1 MTSQTRAPAPSTSA
15 GTAPR
20 APRGLVDVRRRPTTW
35 TGLWFTLPFLA
46 FYALF
51 LLWPSVLG
59 LGYTFTDRSLAGG
72 EISFI
77 GTDNWRE
84 SLTDPDLY
92 DSLWNTLWFTVLSV
106 PVMVL
111 LALGLALLTDHARR
125 LGWFLRLSF
134 FAPFVLPVAVMT
146 LIWNWM
152 YNPSLGLFNGTLER
166 FGITGP
172 EWLFSE
178 DTAMISVVIAT
189 AWWQVGFNYLL
200 YLAAMQSIPKDVYE
214 AAAIDGAGA
223 WQRIARI
230 TLPML
235 TRTTALIAVL
245 QLIGSLRVFEQIYLM
260 TMGGPNFATRTVI
273 QYIYDSGFVGLRVG
287 LASSMA
293 YIFMV
298 LIIAASI
305 AQFRLFSRKEG

>member
-1 MTSQTRAPAPSTSA
+1 MTSQTSAPEPRTSPGAPPSA
-15 GTAPR
+15 AR
-20 APRGLVDVRRRPTTW
+20 DLVDVRRGPTTW
-35 TGLWFTLPFLA
+35 TGLWFVLPFLA
-46 FYALF
+46 FYLLF
-51 LLWPSVLG
+51 LLWPAVVG
-59 LGYTFTDRSLAGG
+59 LGYAFTDRSLAGG
-72 EISFI
+72 PLSFV
-77 GTDNWRE
+77 GTANWRE
-84 SLTDPDLY
+84 SLTDPALY

-106 PVMVL
+106 PLMVL
-111 LALGLALLTDHARR
+111 LALGMALLTDHARR

-152 YNPSLGLFNGTLER
+152 YNPSLGLFNGTLAR
-166 FGITGP
+166 FGVQGP

-178 DTAMISVVIAT
+178 DTAMFSVVIAT

-200 YLAAMQSIPKDVYE
+200 YLAAMQSIPKEVYE
-214 AAAIDGAGA
+214 AASIDGAGT
-223 WQRIARI
+223 WQRIGRI
-230 TLPML
+230 TLPL
-235 TRTTALIAVL
+235 LARTTALITVL

-305 AQFRLFSRKEG
+305 AQFRLFSRKEA